1 MAWCPVCKCEYVE
14 GITVCADCGCELVEE
29 LPVSKETEDMPEAV
43 LTELEGSA
51 EQESFEDFEFDEEEA
66 RPAYHHLY
74 RNNEEKA
81 EDSRT
86 SAYALLGVGCLGF
99 IAVILFFCDVIDM
112 PMSVTD
118 KYMFSGVMGVF
129 FLLFI
134 IMGAVSLRNSRIL
147 TGKAHK
153 EKNLTIEI
161 KKWCVGSMEKGR
173 IDQELE
179 LAGQQEELKYFQRI
193 DYMKK
198 MISRQFMN
206 LDEAYLDRLIE
217 EVYPEIFENG
227 D

>member
-1 MAWCPVCKCEYVE
+1 MAWCPECKCEYVE

-29 LPVSKETEDMPEAV
+29 LPVQKDTEDIPETAFTESEE
-43 LTELEGSA
+43 LTESEP
-51 EQESFEDFEFDEEEA
+51 FEDFAFEEEKSG
-66 RPAYHHLY
+66 PAYHHLY

-86 SAYALLGVGCLGF
+86 SACALLGVGCLGF

-112 PMSVTD
+112 PMSITD
-118 KYMFSGVMGVF
+118 KYMFTGVMGVF

-161 KKWCVGSMEKGR
+161 KKWCVNSMEKGR

-179 LAGQQEELKYFQRI
+179 LEGVQEELKYFQRI
-193 DYMKK
+193 DYMKQ

>member
-1 MAWCPVCKCEYVE
+1 MAWCPECKCEYVE

-29 LPVSKETEDMPEAV
+29 LPGQRDTEDIQETV
-43 LTELEGSA
+43 LA
-51 EQESFEDFEFDEEEA
+51 ESEPFEDFEFDEEEPK
-66 RPAYHHLY
+66 PAYHHLY

-86 SAYALLGVGCLGF
+86 SAYALLGVGCFGF
-99 IAVILFFCDVIDM
+99 TAVVLFFGGVIDVH
-112 PMSVTD
+112 MSLTD

-134 IMGAVSLRNSRIL
+134 IMGVVSLRNSQIL

-161 KKWCVGSMEKGR
+161 KKWCVSNMEGGG

-179 LAGQQEELKYFQRI
+179 LEGVQEELKYFQRI
-193 DYMKK
+193 DYMRQ